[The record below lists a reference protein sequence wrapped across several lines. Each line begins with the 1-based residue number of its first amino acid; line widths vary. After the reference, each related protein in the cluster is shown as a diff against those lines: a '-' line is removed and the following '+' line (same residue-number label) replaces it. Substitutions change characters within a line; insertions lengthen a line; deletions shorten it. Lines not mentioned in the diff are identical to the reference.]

1 MIYMIAMTLLTVII
15 ITKIDFLDF
24 DDNMHSPS
32 MTRTLAQRRGR
43 IVGAPEWIVS
53 VNSDPVSQ
61 SIFLLADALISLN
74 SREDTTSKTTRW
86 ELLRSLIIDIYSC
99 SKVVFIPL
107 ISDFLELDIESRSF
121 IPLLLNHISVFLFG
135 NWVWRHRPFNKFNG
149 LLFCALIKSRQMDVI
164 ISYVIRSS

>member
-74 SREDTTSKTTRW
+74 SREDTTSKTTR
-86 ELLRSLIIDIYSC
+86 
-99 SKVVFIPL
+99 
-107 ISDFLELDIESRSF
+107 
-121 IPLLLNHISVFLFG
+121 
-135 NWVWRHRPFNKFNG
+135 
-149 LLFCALIKSRQMDVI
+149 
-164 ISYVIRSS
+164 